1 MNKIINKIT
10 SLSNFYKIL
19 YELTLKIKTVNIS
32 YLIFF
37 LIILIFSALFEVS
50 LLGLLF
56 VLIKAFM
63 DPNYYQGNFLFK
75 FFLNI
80 FEIRSNSQL
89 VIYLSF
95 FFILASFT
103 AGFFRVGFFYLLYRY
118 VYFFGKNVTSMCY
131 QKVIYE
137 DYSNLYQKNTN
148 DTLSI
153 FNKMPI
159 VNNSFF
165 TTLLMIYNLVTF
177 IFIFAILAYIN
188 FQITVISSLFFI
200 FLYLSVILLFKKKIF
215 NNATIISNEQATN
228 IKIVR
233 ETFNGFRDIL
243 INNYQKFYN
252 NLFLKSYSSLSRGGE
267 ENRFFYTAPKPIIE
281 TFLLVGIGVV
291 ISLNSNNY
299 SSLENLLPN
308 IAVLAVA
315 SQRILPIL
323 NQLYAGHM
331 SNVDA
336 TPHIMF
342 IFNFLKKP
350 LKIKNKKNLKKI
362 QFKDKISL
370 KNVSFSYNSSSKLVL
385 KNINLIISAG
395 SRIGII
401 GKSGSGKSTLA
412 DLILGLLNPN
422 SGEISVD
429 RKPIINLKESWFSCV
444 ASVPQNI
451 FITEQT
457 ISENIAFGVNK
468 SKINMEEVKKS
479 SSKAELS
486 DFIENRENRY
496 NNIIGEKGLKISAG
510 QRQRLAIARAL
521 YKKSKLIIFD
531 EATSSLDSESEKN
544 VLNTIFSLSR
554 KRHTLIII
562 THKLSNLKRCDH
574 IYKIQNSKII
584 KFK

>member
-1 MNKIINKIT
+1 MNKIINKVSYI
-10 SLSNFYKIL
+10 SSFYKIL
-19 YELTLKIKTVNIS
+19 YDLTLKVKTTKLS
-32 YLIFF
+32 YLIFLF
-37 LIILIFSALFEVS
+37 ILIFSALFEIS
-50 LLGLLF
+50 ILGLLF

-80 FEIRSNSQL
+80 FDIRSNSQL
-89 VIYLSF
+89 VIYLSI
-95 FFILASFT
+95 FFILATFT
-103 AGFFRVGFFYLLYRY
+103 AGFFRVAFFYLLSKY
-118 VYFFGKNVTSMCY
+118 VYFFGKNITSLCY
-131 QKVIYE
+131 QKVIYD
-137 DYSNLYQKNTN
+137 DYSSLYQKNTN

-159 VNNSFF
+159 INNSFF
-165 TTLLMIYNLVTF
+165 NSLLMIYNLVNF
-177 IFIFAILAYIN
+177 IFIFSILAYIN

-200 FLYLSVILLFKKKIF
+200 SLYLCVIFFFKKKIF

-252 NLFLKSYSSLSRGGE
+252 NLFLKSYSSLSRGNE

-331 SNVDA
+331 ANVDA

-350 LKIKNKKNLKKI
+350 IKIKKKKI
-362 QFKDKISL
+362 
-370 KNVSFSYNSSSKLVL
+370 
-385 KNINLIISAG
+385 
-395 SRIGII
+395 
-401 GKSGSGKSTLA
+401 
-412 DLILGLLNPN
+412 
-422 SGEISVD
+422 
-429 RKPIINLKESWFSCV
+429 
-444 ASVPQNI
+444 
-451 FITEQT
+451 
-457 ISENIAFGVNK
+457 
-468 SKINMEEVKKS
+468 
-479 SSKAELS
+479 
-486 DFIENRENRY
+486 
-496 NNIIGEKGLKISAG
+496 
-510 QRQRLAIARAL
+510 
-521 YKKSKLIIFD
+521 
-531 EATSSLDSESEKN
+531 
-544 VLNTIFSLSR
+544 
-554 KRHTLIII
+554 
-562 THKLSNLKRCDH
+562 
-574 IYKIQNSKII
+574 
-584 KFK
+584 

>member
-1 MNKIINKIT
+1 MNKIINKVSYI
-10 SLSNFYKIL
+10 SSFYKIL
-19 YELTLKIKTVNIS
+19 YDLTLKVKTTKLS
-32 YLIFF
+32 YLIFLF
-37 LIILIFSALFEVS
+37 ILIFSALFEIS
-50 LLGLLF
+50 ILGLLF

-80 FEIRSNSQL
+80 FDIRSNSQL
-89 VIYLSF
+89 VIYLSI
-95 FFILASFT
+95 FFILATFT
-103 AGFFRVGFFYLLYRY
+103 AGFFRVAFFYLLSKY
-118 VYFFGKNVTSMCY
+118 VYFFGKNITSLCY
-131 QKVIYE
+131 QKVIYD
-137 DYSNLYQKNTN
+137 DYSSLYQKNTN

-159 VNNSFF
+159 INNSFF
-165 TTLLMIYNLVTF
+165 NSLLMIYNLVNF
-177 IFIFAILAYIN
+177 IFIFSILAYIN

-200 FLYLSVILLFKKKIF
+200 SLYLCVIFFFKKKIF

-252 NLFLKSYSSLSRGGE
+252 NLFLKSYSSLSRGNE

-291 ISLNSNNY
+291 ISLHSNNY
-299 SSLENLLPN
+299 SALENLLPN

-331 SNVDA
+331 ANVDA

-395 SRIGII
+395 SRVGII

-429 RKPIINLKESWFSCV
+429 RKPIINEKENWFSCV

-479 SSKAELS
+479 SNKAELS
-486 DFIENRENRY
+486 NFVESRENRY

-521 YKKSKLIIFD
+521 YKKSKLIVFD

-544 VLNTIFSLSR
+544 VLNTMFSLSR